1 MKNVNKYGNC
11 LEEYKDNK
19 NNAEIY
25 YKRAIGKLPEM
36 EVSKA
41 LAKIISKKIKSNQS
55 ILDVGC
61 GCVIIIDLS
70 KRVWK

>member
-41 LAKIISKKIKSNQS
+41 LAKIIGKKDKIKSKHTRCWMWMWS
-55 ILDVGC
+55 L
-61 GCVIIIDLS
+61 L
-70 KRVWK
+70 